1 MRDRLAAAV
10 AARAGLR
17 DGKRALRDAHLSRA
31 AAGGAGLRLGAWLGA
46 RTVAGRAL
54 GQRRDAD
61 LGLEAVRRLLERD
74 FEVVAQVG
82 AAEDVGS
89 AAARAAEDLA
99 EDVAEHVAETG
110 ARAGP
115 RRRRG
120 VDAGVAVLVVG
131 RALLR
136 VGQDLVGFLRFL
148 EVLLGIRVIRIAVRM
163 PFHGELAVRLLDVL
177 FGRVPVYA

>member
-1 MRDRLAAAV
+1 MENGPCEMRTWPAPRQV
-10 AARAGLR
+10 VQVCGWVP
-17 DGKRALRDAHLSRA
+17 AL
-31 AAGGAGLRLGAWLGA
+31 A

-54 GQRRDAD
+54 GKRRNAD

-82 AAEDVGS
+82 AAKDVGS
-89 AAARAAEDLA
+89 AAPRAAEDLA
-99 EDVAEHVAETG
+99 EDVAEHVAEAG
-110 ARAGP
+110 ACAGAG
-115 RRRRG
+115 RG

-148 EVLLGIRVIRIAVRM
+148 EVLLGPGVVRIAVRM
-163 PFHGELAVRLLDVL
+163 PFHGEFPVRLLDVFL
-177 FGRVPVYA
+177 GGVPVNP